1 MAGSVRSA
9 SSRPK
14 INMDINSRCRG
25 TAFDF
30 TMIDVLS
37 RRLEYISINPAII
50 GWLGHE
56 SRSWPIHGSLGG
68 MALSVEL
75 RAFRRGPVLLRLV
88 LSPGEDPGQFLGAAG
103 EAYSTARPGR
113 YPR

>member
-14 INMDINSRCRG
+14 IDVDINSGCRG

-30 TMIDVLS
+30 TTIDVLS
-37 RRLEYISINPAII
+37 RRVKYISTNPAMI

-56 SRSWPIHGSLGG
+56 SRSWHGSLGG

-75 RAFRRGPVLLRLV
+75 RAFSRGPVLLRLGF
-88 LSPGEDPGQFLGAAG
+88 SPGEDPGEFLGAAG

-113 YPR
+113 CPK